1 MTMATRG
8 NVHRLYHINVNCTDF
23 DVSLAFY
30 QMLGFSVVLE
40 FDPLITFGEAGLGPV
55 LRLPNDCQG
64 RAALLALGD
73 QPHALRIDLIEWRS
87 PRTEKGPVPDLARP
101 GFGRICLKLNDAKSM
116 HAELLAAGYA
126 PYSPPT
132 RISLAGSDLS
142 VFCVED
148 PDGMVIEFIEF
159 LPQS

>member
-1 MTMATRG
+1 MSMAARG
-8 NVHRLYHINVNCTDF
+8 NVHRLYHLNVNCTDF

-30 QMLGFSVVLE
+30 RMLGFSVVLE

-55 LRLPNDCQG
+55 LGLPNDCRG

-73 QPHALRIDLIEWRS
+73 QPHAMRIDLIEWQS
-87 PRTEKGPVPDLARP
+87 PEVPKGPAPDLARP
-101 GFGRICLKLNDAKSM
+101 GFGRICLKLSDAEAM
-116 HAELLAAGYA
+116 HADLVAAGYK
-126 PYSPPT
+126 PYSQPT
-132 RISLAGSDLS
+132 RISLAGSDLK

-148 PDGMVIEFIEF
+148 PDGVVIEFMEF

>member
-1 MTMATRG
+1 MTETE

-30 QMLGFSVVLE
+30 QRLGFKVVLE
-40 FDPLITFGEAGLGPV
+40 FDPATSFGEAGLGPV
-55 LRLPNDCQG
+55 LGLPDDCHG

-73 QPHALRIDLIEWRS
+73 QRHALRIDLIEWRS
-87 PRTEKGPVPDLARP
+87 PLVAKGPSANLARP
-101 GFGRICLKLNDAKSM
+101 GFGRICLKLNDADAL
-116 HAELLAAGYA
+116 HAELVAAGHV

-132 RISLAGSDLS
+132 RISLAGSDLK

-148 PDGMVIEFIEF
+148 PDGVVIEFMEF
-159 LPQS
+159 LSQSQA